1 MNFIQTGFKGLNDWW
16 MYLVTLVIIFVVIQ
30 IGSLPL
36 AFFALKEVGFDMQE
50 FQIAAQ
56 DNFMKTGMDSSLF
69 LFLMILTFIFGIFG
83 LFIGVKFIHKKKFK
97 WIITSRQKVDWNRIF
112 YAFFLWAFVS
122 FTFIAIGIYF
132 EPELYIW
139 NFKLVPF
146 LFLVFVSLVFLPFQ
160 TSLEEFIFRGYLMQ
174 GIGLIAKNKWF
185 PLVITS
191 VVFGLLHG
199 ANPEI
204 EKLGYIALVFY
215 IGTGFFFGIVT
226 LLDEGTE
233 LALGLHAANNI
244 VAAIFVTADWT
255 VFQTDALYI
264 DTSEPSVGLEMFLP
278 VFVVYPIMILI
289 FSKKY
294 GWTNWKQK
302 LFGKVEEPLLIEEIK
317 KKVATNFT
325 N

>member
-16 MYLVTLVIIFVVIQ
+16 MYIVTFVIIFITIQ

-36 AFFALKEVGFDMQE
+36 MFFALKQVGFSLE
-50 FQIAAQ
+50 KLQIAAQ
-56 DNFMKTGMDSSLF
+56 DQFMKIGMDANLY
-69 LFLMILTFIFGIFG
+69 LFLMILTFIFGILG
-83 LFIGVKFIHKKKFK
+83 LFLGVKYIHKKKFK
-97 WIITSRQKVDWNRIF
+97 WILTSRENVDWKRVF
-112 YAFFLWAFVS
+112 YAFFLWSFVS
-122 FTFIAIGIYF
+122 ITFIAISIYV

-146 LFLVFVSLVFLPFQ
+146 LILVFISLVFLPLQ
-160 TSLEEFIFRGYLMQ
+160 TSLEEFVFRGYLMQ
-174 GIGLIAKNKWF
+174 GIGLLAKNKWF

-199 ANPEI
+199 TNPEI

-244 VAAIFVTADWT
+244 VAAIFVSADWT
-255 VFQTDALYI
+255 VFQTDALFV

-278 VFVVYPIMILI
+278 VFVVYPIMIFI

-294 GWTNWKQK
+294 SWTNWKDK
-302 LFGKVEEPLLIEEIK
+302 LFGKVEKPLLIEE
-317 KKVATNFT
+317 
-325 N
+325 